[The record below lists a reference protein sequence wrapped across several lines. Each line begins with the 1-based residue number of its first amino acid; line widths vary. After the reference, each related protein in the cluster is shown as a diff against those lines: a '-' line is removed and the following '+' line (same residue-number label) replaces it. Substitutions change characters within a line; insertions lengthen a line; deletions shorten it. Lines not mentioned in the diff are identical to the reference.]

1 MQSFDGFRR
10 AEWAFQTGQNWEN
23 IFGLEFDFYAP
34 LEEGNSFMGF
44 LKIFFSSLGKAEDE
58 IYPVLVI
65 LFYAGF

>member
-1 MQSFDGFRR
+1 M
-10 AEWAFQTGQNWEN
+10 GQNWEN